1 MTFIPVIA
9 SKLKG
14 IKDDDNMV
22 FVDTP
27 GFRDNRGHVID
38 LSNAVSIKNVITSA
52 ETVRLL
58 VVISY
63 Y

>member
-1 MTFIPVIA
+1 MI
-9 SKLKG
+9 
-14 IKDDDNMV
+14 

-27 GFRDNRGHVID
+27 GFRDNRSLVID
-38 LSNAVSIKNVITSA
+38 LSNNVSIKNAITSGQNA
-52 ETVRLL
+52 RLV